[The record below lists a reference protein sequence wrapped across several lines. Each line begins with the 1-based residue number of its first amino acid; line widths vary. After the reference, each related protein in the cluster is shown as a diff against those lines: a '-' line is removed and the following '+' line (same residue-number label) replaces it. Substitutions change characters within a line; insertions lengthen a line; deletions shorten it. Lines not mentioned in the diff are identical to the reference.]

1 MSNKDKIIEILKNK
15 KAYFQ
20 YSVVES
26 MEAGIVLLGTEVKS
40 LRNRNANFQDSFAK
54 LKNGEVWLVN
64 LHIGKYKH
72 GNINNHEPLRDRKLL
87 LSKRE
92 IRRLTGKTKEK
103 GLTLV
108 PLSFY
113 LKRGLI
119 KVKLGLCKGKKL
131 YDKRETI
138 AKRDT
143 KRDVERQMK
152 DYK

>member
-1 MSNKDKIIEILKNK
+1 MSEKDKIVELLKNK

-26 MEAGIVLLGTEVKS
+26 IEAGIVLLGTEVKS
-40 LRNRNANFQDSFAK
+40 IRNRNANFQDSFAK
-54 LKNGEVWLVN
+54 LKNGEVYLVN

-72 GNINNHEPLRDRKLL
+72 GNINNHEPLRERKLL
-87 LSKRE
+87 LTKRE
-92 IRRLTGKTKEK
+92 IRRLTGKVKEK

-113 LKRGLI
+113 LKNGLI

-131 YDKRETI
+131 YDKREAI
-138 AKRDT
+138 AQRDT

-152 DYK
+152 DY